1 MSGPLQFSPNAGKF
15 FAPRGNALD
24 AIGESGPE
32 LGEDDDYDPDAD
44 NNAAASRGTPM
55 RARARQKR
63 VVAKVAPIDVVKL
76 AKRRLRE
83 VERDLRQMKR
93 LETERDQL
101 RRLIDAA
108 DAKPR
113 AVVTAI
119 SKRPA

>member
-1 MSGPLQFSPNAGKF
+1 MSGPLQFSPNEGKF
-15 FAPRGNALD
+15 FAPFAGGAGKVILRADD
-24 AIGESGPE
+24 ADE
-32 LGEDDDYDPDAD
+32 EDDDYDPSVD
-44 NNAAASRGTPM
+44 NVAASRGAPL
-55 RARARQKR
+55 RAPARPKR
-63 VVAKVAPIDVVKL
+63 VVAKVAPVDVVKL

-83 VERDLRQMKR
+83 VERDLRRMKR

-108 DAKPR
+108 ESKPR